1 MLGIPLNE
9 ADVIVLAIIITVV
22 ALIVR
27 GMVRGT
33 IRTCDSASC
42 SGNCGSCGSRCATPR
57 LKLSREQIAQL
68 DALTEQA
75 KEISS

>member
-1 MLGIPLNE
+1 VNLVDIPIL
-9 ADVIVLAIIITVV
+9 AVLAAVI

-27 GMVRGT
+27 GMLQGT

-42 SGNCGSCGSRCATPR
+42 SGNCGSCGSKCATPR
-57 LKLSREQIAQL
+57 FKLSREQIAQL

-75 KEISS
+75 KEVRP

>member
-1 MLGIPLNE
+1 MNLVDIPILT
-9 ADVIVLAIIITVV
+9 VLAAVI

-27 GMVRGT
+27 GMLRGT

-42 SGNCGSCGSRCATPR
+42 SGNCGSCGSKCATPR

-75 KEISS
+75 KEVRP

>member
-1 MLGIPLNE
+1 MNLVDIPIL
-9 ADVIVLAIIITVV
+9 AILATVIVLTI
-22 ALIVR
+22 R

-33 IRTCDSASC
+33 IRTCDSTSC

-75 KEISS
+75 KEARS

>member
-1 MLGIPLNE
+1 ML
-9 ADVIVLAIIITVV
+9 
-22 ALIVR
+22 
-27 GMVRGT
+27 RGT

-42 SGNCGSCGSRCATPR
+42 SGNCGSCGSKCATPR

-75 KEISS
+75 KEVRP

>member
-1 MLGIPLNE
+1 MNLVDIPIL
-9 ADVIVLAIIITVV
+9 AVLAAVI

-27 GMVRGT
+27 GMLRGT

-42 SGNCGSCGSRCATPR
+42 SGNCGSCGSKCATPR

-75 KEISS
+75 KEVRP